1 MKRAIL
7 ILSSLLLASAAW
19 AQTGNSILSGIVKD
33 STDAPLPKASVVV
46 TNDESGVRQE
56 TTTNDSGLYRF
67 GTLVPGSY
75 HLEASADGFQKTR
88 RGPVVLQVAQSV
100 GVDLQLQVGQQSE
113 TITVTED
120 APVLDTQTSNVTQTV
135 NRAMLTALPLPNR
148 AAATLASLAP
158 GVVMNQTGAGT
169 AENYPVF
176 TVAGGRVRNQNFIL
190 DGGNVTNAAGLTRN
204 MQLTSLPV
212 DAMQEFTVI
221 TNNYAAEYGHS
232 TGGVITMS
240 TRSGTNQYHGSL
252 FESLQNNALNA
263 RNFFAATKPP
273 IRLNQFGAS
282 FGGPIKKDKTHFF
295 GTWERTKQQVSD
307 TQLSTVPTALNRT
320 GDFSDL
326 RSTAGSQVVI
336 YDPATTAGTTRSA
349 FVGNLIPITRLDP
362 VAVKAVGYYPLAN
375 RAGTATN
382 ANNFGGNTKNL
393 LDRDILVGRL
403 DHQLSPNDMLTGRYY
418 INNSGTNDNGTYGK
432 PISDPLS
439 NITSVR
445 VQSLLGSYTHIF
457 GPSVINDLRF
467 TYLRRK
473 FINTRPGYLENP
485 AALIGLT
492 GVSDAAFPAFTVPGY
507 ASLGNAT
514 GSYRLQTP
522 ILDRQIVDSVSYNRG
537 KHAYKFGGE
546 IRFARNE
553 EVRDRGSAGNFTLS
567 PLITGLPGKSGTG
580 NALASLMLGE
590 INAASIQI
598 SDKIRT
604 VASYIGL
611 YAQDDWR
618 VTDRL
623 TLNLGIRWET
633 ELPRKE
639 VDGKMNSF
647 DPTAI
652 NPVSGTPGV
661 VTFAGVG
668 GTPMRAYA
676 TDKNN
681 LGPRLG
687 FAYRVPGSEKTVIR
701 GGAGIFYGSTVSN
714 TIGDTASLGFSTQSS
729 LVVSQ
734 ADFQSAILLRNGFPS
749 VTRPALGPGFGAV
762 ALGQK
767 PTTAIS
773 FFSPKQIA
781 PISYQYNLSIQN
793 ELSRGLLAEVGY
805 IGNVSHHLASND
817 FALNQVRPDQ
827 IGAGDAQ
834 SRRPFPQFSNVTWIN
849 PTIGNSTY
857 HAGFIRADRRFA
869 RSFSILAHYT
879 FSKFLDDVSAA
890 EGDEY
895 GTVGSY
901 QDQYNR
907 HLDKARSGSDVPHRL
922 LLTITYELPKFNGT
936 NRFVKGAIGGW
947 KLGVLET
954 MQSGAPFTVLN
965 LANIANAFSAGQ
977 LRPNILRDAALPSD
991 QRSITRWLDTTA
1003 FAAPAQYQF
1012 GNSPR
1017 SGLRGPRAITTDL
1030 TVEKGFTL
1038 TERFKFEIRGEFYNA
1053 LNHANFN
1060 IPGFTLGGPGF
1071 GVISSARAPRTTQ
1084 LAARLSF

>member
-1 MKRAIL
+1 MKRAFL
-7 ILSSLLLASAAW
+7 FLGSLLLAASTW
-19 AQTGNSILSGIVKD
+19 AQTGNSIISGVVRD
-33 STDAPLPKASVVV
+33 ATDAPLPGAVVV
-46 TNDESGVRQE
+46 VANDESGVRQE
-56 TTTNDSGLYRF
+56 TTSNDSGVYRF

-75 HLEASADGFQKTR
+75 HLEVSADGFQKTR
-88 RGPVVLQVAQSV
+88 RGPIVLQVAQSV
-100 GVDLQLQVGQQSE
+100 GIDIQLQVGQQSD

-120 APVLDTQTSNVTQTV
+120 APVLETQTSNVTQTV

-190 DGGNVTNAAGLTRN
+190 DGGNVTNAAGLTRA

-240 TRSGTNQYHGSL
+240 TRSGTNQLHGSL
-252 FESLQNNALNA
+252 FESLQNNILNA
-263 RNFFAATKPP
+263 RNFFATSRPP
-273 IRLNQFGAS
+273 IRLNQFGGS
-282 FGGPIKKDKTHFF
+282 LGGPIQKDKTHFF
-295 GTWERTKQQVSD
+295 ATWERTKQQVSD
-307 TQLSTVPTALNRT
+307 TQLSTVPTLLNRA

-326 RSTAGSQVVI
+326 RSSTGQPVVI
-336 YDPATTAGTTRSA
+336 YDPATTSGTLRTP
-349 FVGNLIPITRLDP
+349 FVSNLIPVTRLDP
-362 VAVKAVGYYPLAN
+362 VAVKALAFYPLPN
-375 RAGTATN
+375 RVGTSTN
-382 ANNFGGNTKNL
+382 ANNFGGNTRNR
-393 LDRDILVGRL
+393 LDRDIFVGRG
-403 DHQLSPNDMLTGRYY
+403 DHQLTPSDMLTVRYY
-418 INNSGTNDNGTYGK
+418 VNNSGTNDNGTYGI
-432 PISDPLS
+432 PLSDPLS

-457 GPSVINDLRF
+457 GPSVVNDLRV

-473 FINTRPGYLENP
+473 FLNTRPGYLENP
-485 AALIGLT
+485 AALIGLA
-492 GVSDAAFPAFTVPGY
+492 GVSDSAFPAFTVPGY
-507 ASLGNAT
+507 AGLGNAT

-522 ILDRQIVDSVSYNRG
+522 ILDRQIIDSISYNKG
-537 KHAYKFGGE
+537 KHAYKFGFE
-546 IRFARNE
+546 ARFARNE
-553 EVRDRGSAGNFTLS
+553 EIRDRGSAGNFTLS
-567 PLITGLPGKSGTG
+567 PLITGLPGRSGTG
-580 NALASLMLGE
+580 NALASLLIGE
-590 INAASIQI
+590 INTASIQI

-604 VASYIGL
+604 TAAYIGA

-623 TLNLGIRWET
+623 TLNIGLRWET

-647 DPTAI
+647 DPLAI
-652 NPVSGTPGV
+652 NPISGTPGI

-668 GTPMRAYA
+668 GTPSRAYA

-681 LGPRLG
+681 IGPRVG
-687 FAYRVPGSEKTVIR
+687 FAYRVHGSERTVVR

-714 TIGDTASLGFSTQSS
+714 TIGDTAALGFSTQSS
-729 LVVSQ
+729 LVASQ
-734 ADFQSAILLRNGFPS
+734 PDYQSVIQLRNGFPT
-749 VTRPALGPGFGAV
+749 VTRPALTAGLGAV
-762 ALGQK
+762 PFGQK

-773 FFSPKQIA
+773 FFNPKQVA

-817 FALNQVRPDQ
+817 FSLNQVRPDQ

-834 SRRPFPQFSNVTWIN
+834 SRRPFPQYSNVTWIN

-857 HAGFIRADRRFA
+857 HAGFVRVERRFA
-869 RSFSILAHYT
+869 KGFSILAHYT

-901 QDQYNR
+901 MDQYNR
-907 HLDKARSGSDVPHRL
+907 GLDKGRSGSDVPHRL
-922 LLTITYELPKFNGT
+922 LLTMTYAVPRVSK
-936 NRFVKGAIGGW
+936 NRFVNGAIGGW
-947 KLGVLET
+947 KVGVLET
-954 MQSGAPFTVLN
+954 FQSGAPFTVLN

-977 LRPNILRDAALPSD
+977 LRPNILRDATLSGD
-991 QRSITRWLDTTA
+991 ERSITRWFDTTA
-1003 FAAPAQYQF
+1003 FVAPAQYQF

-1017 SGLRGPRAITTDL
+1017 AGLRGPRSITTDM
-1030 TVEKGFTL
+1030 TVEKGFAIN
-1038 TERFKFEIRGEFYNA
+1038 ERFKFEIRGEFYNA
-1053 LNHANFN
+1053 FNHANFN

>member
-1 MKRAIL
+1 MNKAIL
-7 ILSSLLLASAAW
+7 FLGGLWLASGAL
-19 AQTGNSILSGIVKD
+19 AQTGNSTISGVVRD
-33 STDAPLPKASVVV
+33 ATDAPIPGAAVAVI
-46 TNDESGVRQE
+46 NGDSGVRQD
-56 TTTNDSGLYRF
+56 TTSNDAGVYRF
-67 GTLVPGSY
+67 ATLVPGSY
-75 HLEASADGFQKTR
+75 SIEITADGFQKTR
-88 RGPVVLQVAQSV
+88 RGPVVIQVAQSL
-100 GVDLQLQVGQQSE
+100 GIDIQLQIGKQTE

-120 APVLDTQTSNVTQTV
+120 APVLETQTSNVTQTV

-190 DGGNVTNAAGLTRN
+190 DGGNVTNAAGLTRA

-232 TGGVITMS
+232 TGGVISMS

-263 RNFFAATKPP
+263 RNFFASSRPP
-273 IRLNQFGAS
+273 IRLNQFGGS

-295 GTWERTKQQVSD
+295 GTWERTRQQVSD
-307 TQLSTVPTALNRT
+307 TQLSTVPTAANRI
-320 GDFSDL
+320 GDFSGL
-326 RSTAGSQVVI
+326 RDTTGQQVLI
-336 YDPATTAGTTRSA
+336 YDPSTTSGANRLP
-349 FVGNLIPITRLDP
+349 FLGNLIPLTSLDP
-362 VAVKAVGYYPLAN
+362 VALKAVKYYPLPN
-375 RAGTATN
+375 RPGTITN
-382 ANNFGGNTKNL
+382 ANNFGGNTRNL
-393 LDRDILVGRL
+393 LNRDIGVGRL
-403 DHQLSPNDMLTGRYY
+403 DHQLTSNDMLTIRYY
-418 INNSGTNDNGTYGK
+418 INNSGTNDNGTYGI
-432 PISDPLS
+432 PLSDPLS
-439 NITSVR
+439 NITDVR

-457 GPSVINDLRF
+457 GPSVINDVRV

-473 FINTRPGYLENP
+473 FLNTRPGYLENP
-485 AALIGLT
+485 AALLGLT

-507 ASLGNAT
+507 AGLGNAT
-514 GSYRLQTP
+514 GSFRLQTP

-537 KHAYKFGGE
+537 KHAFKFGGE
-546 IRFARNE
+546 VRFARNE
-553 EVRDRGSAGNFTLS
+553 EVRDRGSSGNFTLT

-580 NALASLMLGE
+580 NSVASLLLGE

-604 VASYIGL
+604 TAAYVGL

-618 VTDRL
+618 VTSRL
-623 TLNLGIRWET
+623 TLNIGLRWET

-647 DPTAI
+647 DPLAI
-652 NPVSGTPGV
+652 NPVSGTPGI

-668 GTPMRAYA
+668 GTPSRAYA

-681 LGPRLG
+681 LGPRIG
-687 FAYRVPGSEKTVIR
+687 FAYRIPGSEKTVIR

-714 TIGDTASLGFSTQSS
+714 SIGDTASLGFSTQSS

-734 ADFQSAILLRNGFPS
+734 ADYQSAIKLRNGFPT
-749 VTRPALGPGFGAV
+749 VTRPTLTAGLGAV
-762 ALGQK
+762 ALGQR

-773 FFSPKQIA
+773 FFNPKQVA
-781 PISYQYNLSIQN
+781 PLSYQYNFSIQH
-793 ELSRGLLAEVGY
+793 EVSRGLLAEIGY
-805 IGNVSHHLASND
+805 ISNISHHLASND
-817 FALNQVRPDQ
+817 FALNQVPTSQ
-827 IGAGDAQ
+827 IAAGDAQ

-857 HAGFIRADRRFA
+857 HAVFVRTERRFA
-869 RSFSILAHYT
+869 RNFSILAHYT
-879 FSKFLDDVSAA
+879 FSKFLDDVAA
-890 EGDEY
+890 ADGDEY
-895 GTVGSY
+895 GNVGSY
-901 QDQYNR
+901 MDQYNR
-907 HLDKARSGSDVPHRL
+907 GLDKGRSGSDVPHRL
-922 LLTITYELPKFNGT
+922 LLTLTYEIPRLT
-936 NRFVKGAIGGW
+936 LNRLVNGAIGGW

-965 LANIANAFSAGQ
+965 VSNIANAFSAGP
-977 LRPNILRDAALPSD
+977 LRPNILRDASLPSD
-991 QRSITRWLDTTA
+991 ERSITRWFDTTA
-1003 FAAPAQYQF
+1003 FAAPAQFTF

-1030 TVEKGFTL
+1030 TVEKGFKL
-1038 TERFKFEIRGEFYNA
+1038 NERFKFEIRGEFYNA

-1084 LAARLSF
+1084 LAARLTF

>member
-1 MKRAIL
+1 MNNKFL
-7 ILSSLLLASAAW
+7 ILGGLLLAASAW
-19 AQTGNSILSGIVKD
+19 AQTGNSTISGIVRD
-33 STDAPLPKASVVV
+33 ASDAPLPGAAVVIA
-46 TNDESGVRQE
+46 NDESGVRQE
-56 TTTNDSGLYRF
+56 TVSNDSGVYRF
-67 GTLVPGSY
+67 ATLVPGSY
-75 HLEASADGFQKTR
+75 HLEVTADGFQKNR
-88 RGPVVLQVAQSV
+88 RGPIVVQVAQSI
-100 GVDLQLQVGQQSE
+100 GVDVQLQIGQQTE
-113 TITVTED
+113 TITVTEE
-120 APVLDTQTSNVTQTV
+120 APVLETQTSNVTQTV

-158 GVVMNQTGAGT
+158 GVVMNQSGAGT

-190 DGGNVTNAAGLTRN
+190 DGGNVTNAAGLTRV

-232 TGGVITMS
+232 TGGVVTMS
-240 TRSGTNQYHGSL
+240 TRSGTNQFHGSV
-252 FESLQNNALNA
+252 FESLQNNILNA
-263 RNFFAATKPP
+263 RNFFAASRPP
-273 IRLNQFGAS
+273 IRLNQFGGS
-282 FGGPIKKDKTHFF
+282 LGGPVQKDKTHFF
-295 GTWERTKQQVSD
+295 ATWERTKQQVSD
-307 TQLSTVPTALNRT
+307 TQLSTVPTLLNRA

-326 RSTAGSQVVI
+326 RSSTGQPVI
-336 YDPATTAGTTRSA
+336 LYDPATTSGTSRSP
-349 FVGNLIPITRLDP
+349 FSGNLIPITRLDP
-362 VAVKAVGYYPLAN
+362 VAVKALAYYPLPN
-375 RAGTATN
+375 RSGTIAN
-382 ANNFGGNTKNL
+382 ANNFGGNTRNQL
-393 LDRDILVGRL
+393 SRDIGVTRV
-403 DHQLSPNDMLTGRYY
+403 DHQLSPNDMLTARYY

-432 PISDPLS
+432 PLSDPLS
-439 NITSVR
+439 NITDVR

-457 GPSVINDLRF
+457 GPSVINDVRF

-522 ILDRQIVDSVSYNRG
+522 ILDRQIIDSLSYNRG
-537 KHAYKFGGE
+537 KHAYKFGFE
-546 IRFARNE
+546 VRFARDE

-567 PLITGLPGKSGTG
+567 PLITGLPGRSGTG
-580 NALASLMLGE
+580 NALASLLLGE

-604 VASYIGL
+604 TAAYVGA

-618 VTDRL
+618 VANRL
-623 TLNLGIRWET
+623 TLNVGLRWET

-647 DPTAI
+647 DPLAI

-661 VTFAGVG
+661 VTFAGVN
-668 GTPMRAYA
+668 GTPTRAYT

-681 LGPRLG
+681 FGPRFG
-687 FAYRVPGSEKTVIR
+687 FAYRVRGSEKTVVR

-714 TIGDTASLGFSTQSS
+714 TIGDTAALGFSTQSS

-734 ADFQSAILLRNGFPS
+734 PDYQSAIKLRDGFPS
-749 VTRPALGPGFGAV
+749 VTRPPLTSALGAV
-762 ALGQK
+762 ALGQR

-773 FFSPKQIA
+773 FFNPKQVA
-781 PISYQYNLSIQN
+781 PISYQYNFSIQQ
-793 ELSRGLLAEVGY
+793 EVARGTLAEIGY
-805 IGNVSHHLASND
+805 IGNVSHHLAAND
-817 FALNQVRPDQ
+817 FSLNQVQPDQ

-834 SRRPFPQFSNVTWIN
+834 SRRPFPQYSNVTWIN

-857 HAGFIRADRRFA
+857 HAGFVRVERRFA
-869 RSFSILAHYT
+869 RSFSVLAHYT

-901 QDQYNR
+901 MDQYNR
-907 HLDKARSGSDVPHRL
+907 GLDKGRSGSDVPHRL
-922 LLTITYELPKFNGT
+922 LLTVTYEVPRISR
-936 NRFVKGAIGGW
+936 NRLVNGAIGGW
-947 KLGVLET
+947 KIGALET
-954 MQSGAPFTVLN
+954 LQSGAPFTVVN

-977 LRPNILRDAALPSD
+977 LRPNILRDATLSGD
-991 QRSITRWLDTTA
+991 ERSITRWFDTTA
-1003 FAAPAQYQF
+1003 FVAPVQYQF

-1017 SGLRGPRAITTDL
+1017 AGLRGPRQITTDL
-1030 TVEKGFTL
+1030 TLEKGFAL
-1038 TERFKFEIRGEFYNA
+1038 TERTKLEVRGEFYNA

-1084 LAARLSF
+1084 LAARITF

>member
-7 ILSSLLLASAAW
+7 ILGSLLWAASAW
-19 AQTGNSILSGIVKD
+19 AQTGNSIISGVVRD
-33 STDAPLPKASVVV
+33 ATDAPLSGAAVVV
-46 TNDESGVRQE
+46 INGDSGVRQE
-56 TTTNDSGLYRF
+56 TTSNDAGVYRF
-67 GTLVPGSY
+67 ATLVPGSY
-75 HLEASADGFQKTR
+75 SIEVAADGFQKTR
-88 RGPVVLQVAQSV
+88 RGPVVIQVAQSL
-100 GVDLQLQVGQQSE
+100 GIDIQLQVGQQTE

-120 APVLDTQTSNVTQTV
+120 APVLETQTSNVTQTV

-190 DGGNVTNAAGLTRN
+190 DGGNVTNAAGLTRA

-232 TGGVITMS
+232 TGGVISMS

-263 RNFFAATKPP
+263 RNFFASSRPP
-273 IRLNQFGAS
+273 IRLNQFGGS
-282 FGGPIKKDKTHFF
+282 FGGPIQKDKTHFF

-307 TQLSTVPTALNRT
+307 TQLSTVPTALNRI

-326 RSTAGSQVVI
+326 RNTAGQQVVI
-336 YDPATTAGTTRSA
+336 YDPATTSGTNRSP
-349 FVGNLIPITRLDP
+349 FLGNVIPVTRLDP

-375 RAGTATN
+375 RAGTITS
-382 ANNFGGNTKNL
+382 ANNFGGNTRNL
-393 LDRDILVGRL
+393 LNRDIGVGRV
-403 DHQLSPNDMLTGRYY
+403 DHQLTSNDMLTVRYY
-418 INNSGTNDNGTYGK
+418 INNSNTNDNGTYGI
-432 PISDPLS
+432 PLSDPLS
-439 NITSVR
+439 NLTDVR

-457 GPSVINDLRF
+457 GPSVINDLRV

-473 FINTRPGYLENP
+473 FLNTRPGYLENP
-485 AALIGLT
+485 AALLGLT

-507 ASLGNAT
+507 AGLGNAT
-514 GSYRLQTP
+514 GSFRLQTP

-537 KHAYKFGGE
+537 KHAFKFGGE
-546 IRFARNE
+546 VRFARNE
-553 EVRDRGSAGNFTLS
+553 EVRDRGSSGNFTLT
-567 PLITGLPGKSGTG
+567 PLITGLPGRAGTG
-580 NALASLMLGE
+580 NAVASLLLGE

-604 VASYIGL
+604 TAAYIGL

-618 VTDRL
+618 ITSRL
-623 TLNLGIRWET
+623 TLNIGLRWET

-647 DPTAI
+647 DPLAI

-661 VTFAGVG
+661 VTFAGVD
-668 GTPMRAYA
+668 GTPSRAYA

-681 LGPRLG
+681 LGPRIG
-687 FAYRVPGSEKTVIR
+687 FAYRLPGSDKTVVR

-734 ADFQSAILLRNGFPS
+734 ADYQSALRLRDGFPS
-749 VTRPALGPGFGAV
+749 VTRPPLTAGLGAV
-762 ALGQK
+762 ALGQR

-773 FFSPKQIA
+773 FFNPKQVA
-781 PISYQYNLSIQN
+781 PISYQYNLSIQH
-793 ELSRGLLAEVGY
+793 EVGRGLLTEVGY
-805 IGNVSHHLASND
+805 ISNISHHLAAND
-817 FALNQVRPDQ
+817 FALNQVPADQ

-834 SRRPFPQFSNVTWIN
+834 SRRPFPQYSNVTWIN

-857 HAGFIRADRRFA
+857 HAGFIRAERRFA
-869 RSFSILAHYT
+869 RSFSVLAHYT

-890 EGDEY
+890 DGDEY

-901 QDQYNR
+901 MDQYNR
-907 HLDKARSGSDVPHRL
+907 GLDKGRSGSDVPHRL
-922 LLTITYELPKFNGT
+922 LLTVTYEIPRISKNKFVN
-936 NRFVKGAIGGW
+936 GAIGGW

-954 MQSGAPFTVLN
+954 MQSGAPFTVVN
-965 LANIANAFSAGQ
+965 VSNIANAFSAGQ
-977 LRPNILRDAALPSD
+977 LRPNILRDASLPSD
-991 QRSITRWLDTTA
+991 ERSITRWFDTTA
-1003 FAAPAQYQF
+1003 FVAPAQFTF

-1030 TVEKGFTL
+1030 TVEKGFAIN
-1038 TERFKFEIRGEFYNA
+1038 ERFKFEIRGEFYNA

-1084 LAARLSF
+1084 LAARITF

>member
-7 ILSSLLLASAAW
+7 LIGGLFWAASAW
-19 AQTGNSILSGIVKD
+19 AQTGNSIISGVIRD
-33 STDAPLPKASVVV
+33 STDAPLPGAAVAVI
-46 TNDESGVRQE
+46 NGDSGVRQE
-56 TTTNDSGLYRF
+56 TTSNDAGVYRF
-67 GTLVPGSY
+67 ATLVPGSY
-75 HLEASADGFQKTR
+75 SVEVSADGFQKTL
-88 RGPVVLQVAQSV
+88 RGPVVIQVAQSI
-100 GVDLQLQVGQQSE
+100 GIDIQLHIGQQSE

-120 APVLDTQTSNVTQTV
+120 APVLETQTSNVTQTV

-190 DGGNVTNAAGLTRN
+190 DGGNVTNAAGLTRA

-232 TGGVITMS
+232 TGGVISMS

-263 RNFFAATKPP
+263 RNFFAATRPP
-273 IRLNQFGAS
+273 IRLNQFGGS
-282 FGGPIKKDKTHFF
+282 FGGPIQKDKTHFF

-307 TQLSTVPTALNRT
+307 TQLSTVPTAANRI

-326 RSTAGSQVVI
+326 RNTAGQQVIV
-336 YDPATTAGTTRSA
+336 YDPATTSETIRNP
-349 FVGNLIPITRLDP
+349 FLGNVIPVTRLDP
-362 VAVKAVGYYPLAN
+362 VALKAVTFYPTPN
-375 RAGTATN
+375 RAGTITN

-393 LDRDILVGRL
+393 LNRDIGVGRV
-403 DHQLSPNDMLTGRYY
+403 DHQLGPNDMLTVRYY
-418 INNSGTNDNGTYGK
+418 INNSNTNDNGTYGI
-432 PISDPLS
+432 PLSDPLS
-439 NITSVR
+439 NLTDVR

-457 GPSVINDLRF
+457 GPSVINDLRV

-473 FINTRPGYLENP
+473 FLNTRPGYLENP

-492 GVSDAAFPAFTVPGY
+492 GVSDAAFPAFTLPGY
-507 ASLGNAT
+507 ASLGNST
-514 GSYRLQTP
+514 GSFRLQTP

-537 KHAYKFGGE
+537 KHAFKFGGE
-546 IRFARNE
+546 VRFARNE
-553 EVRDRGSAGNFTLS
+553 EVRDRGSAGNFTLT
-567 PLITGLPGKSGTG
+567 PLITGLPGVSGTG
-580 NALASLMLGE
+580 NAVASLLLGE

-604 VASYIGL
+604 TAAYIGL
-611 YAQDDWR
+611 YAQDDYR
-618 VTDRL
+618 VTSRL
-623 TLNLGIRWET
+623 TVNIGLRWET

-647 DPTAI
+647 DPLAI
-652 NPVSGTPGV
+652 NPVSGTPGI
-661 VTFAGVG
+661 VTFAGLN
-668 GTPMRAYA
+668 GTPTRAYA

-681 LGPRLG
+681 LGPRIG
-687 FAYRVPGSEKTVIR
+687 FAYRVHGSERTVVR

-734 ADFQSAILLRNGFPS
+734 ADYQSAIKLRDGFPA
-749 VTRPALGPGFGAV
+749 VTRPPLTAGLGAV
-762 ALGQK
+762 ALGQR

-773 FFSPKQIA
+773 FFNPKQVA
-781 PISYQYNLSIQN
+781 PISYQYNLSIQH
-793 ELSRGLLAEVGY
+793 EVSRGLLTEIGY
-805 IGNVSHHLASND
+805 ISNISHHLAAND
-817 FALNQVRPDQ
+817 FALNQVPADQ
-827 IGAGDAQ
+827 IKAGDAQ
-834 SRRPFPQFSNVTWIN
+834 SRRPFPQYSNVTWIN

-857 HAGFIRADRRFA
+857 HAGFVRAERRFA

-901 QDQYNR
+901 MDQYNR
-907 HLDKARSGSDVPHRL
+907 GLDKGRSGSDVPHRL
-922 LLTITYELPKFNGT
+922 LLTVTYEIPRISNNKFVN
-936 NRFVKGAIGGW
+936 GAIGGW

-954 MQSGAPFTVLN
+954 VQSGAPFTVVN
-965 LANIANAFSAGQ
+965 VANIANSFSAGQ
-977 LRPNILRDAALPSD
+977 LRPNILRDATLPSD
-991 QRSITRWLDTTA
+991 QRSITRWFDTTA
-1003 FAAPAQYQF
+1003 FVAPAQFTF

-1030 TVEKGFTL
+1030 TVEKGFAIS
-1038 TERFKFEIRGEFYNA
+1038 ERFKFDIRGEFYNA
-1053 LNHANFN
+1053 LNKANFN

-1084 LAARLSF
+1084 LAARLTF